1 VYKQREPR
9 LFATPSDC
17 YRTHYSLSVSL
28 NLFCLIDDAKIR
40 KFLLQYKFFAGF
52 RVRKYGLSAKFR
64 IPTASDADQQVL
76 AAMTDLQNTRVY
88 ALYGLTEEEL
98 EIVTGI

>member
-1 VYKQREPR
+1 M
-9 LFATPSDC
+9 
-17 YRTHYSLSVSL
+17 
-28 NLFCLIDDAKIR
+28 
-40 KFLLQYKFFAGF
+40 
-52 RVRKYGLSAKFR
+52 RKYGLSAKFR

>member
-1 VYKQREPR
+1 M
-9 LFATPSDC
+9 
-17 YRTHYSLSVSL
+17 
-28 NLFCLIDDAKIR
+28 
-40 KFLLQYKFFAGF
+40 
-52 RVRKYGLSAKFR
+52 RKYGLSVKFR

-76 AAMTDLQNTRVY
+76 TAMTDLQNTRVY